1 MRAPVVWITGVP
13 AAGKST
19 LAEWLC
25 ERLRATGGSAL
36 HLDGDELRA
45 GINSDLGFSE
55 ADRGEAAR
63 RTAAVAI
70 LLAGQGTTAVIS
82 MVSPVRSHRQRARDA
97 VEASGLR
104 WIEVHVDTARET
116 CVARDPKGLY
126 ARAAAGELTGLTGWD
141 GPYDPPHAGE
151 ALRVDG
157 ADPEP
162 GRAVLEALDALS
174 ASSV

>member
-1 MRAPVVWITGVP
+1 MRAPVVWITGLP

-25 ERLRATGGSAL
+25 ERLRASGGSAV

-45 GINSDLGFSE
+45 GVNSDLGFSD

-63 RTAAVAI
+63 RIAAVAA
-70 LLAGQGTTAVIS
+70 LLGGQGTTAVVS
-82 MVSPVRSHRQRARDA
+82 MVSPVRAHRLRAREA
-97 VEASGLR
+97 VEATGLP
-104 WIEVHVDTARET
+104 WVEVHVDTAQAT

-141 GPYDPPHAGE
+141 GPYDPPLPGE

-162 GRAVLEALDALS
+162 GRAVLETLDALR
-174 ASSV
+174 APSV

>member
-1 MRAPVVWITGVP
+1 MRAPVVWITGLP

-19 LAEWLC
+19 LADWLC
-25 ERLRATGGSAL
+25 ERLRASGGSAV

-45 GINSDLGFSE
+45 GVNNDLGFSD

-63 RTAAVAI
+63 RTAAVAA
-70 LLAGQGTTAVIS
+70 LLGGQGTTAVVS
-82 MVSPVRSHRQRARDA
+82 MVSPVRDHRLRARET

-104 WIEVHVDTARET
+104 WVEVHVDTSRAT

-141 GPYDPPHAGE
+141 GPYDPPRPGE
-151 ALRVDG
+151 AVRVDG

-162 GRAVLEALDALS
+162 GRAVLEALDALNAPS
-174 ASSV
+174 A